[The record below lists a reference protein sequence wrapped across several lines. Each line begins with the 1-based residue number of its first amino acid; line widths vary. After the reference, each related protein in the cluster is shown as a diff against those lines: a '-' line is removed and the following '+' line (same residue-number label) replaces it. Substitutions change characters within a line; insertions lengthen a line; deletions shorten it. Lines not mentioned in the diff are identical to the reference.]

1 MSLSSELNLLRRAGV
16 RVFCKSCFL
25 GGALIL
31 FGSGYEVSAQQTTQQ
46 NEQLPPVTVSGGAQ
60 GLEQGDQA
68 EAGARAA
75 QPAGYGSADPSKL
88 PQHRNDPGT
97 NGFVAA
103 LSGVATKA
111 PGTVLD
117 TPRSISTTT
126 RAEIEERNAMT
137 VSEALQYSSGVNS
150 YHFSH
155 NFVTRDQHML
165 RGFLAYQFVDGL
177 KQHDSNWGI
186 EPYGLERI
194 DVLKGPAANMYGQ
207 GSPGGVVA
215 LTSKRPTD
223 EAFTEV
229 VLQAGTH
236 NKFQTGVD
244 FGGPVGNSGV
254 VTYRMTAM
262 GRIADGEV
270 DFTETDRVYA
280 APAVTFRPSRDTSLT
295 LLSSYQHDP
304 SITAQQTVPRVGAIL
319 PGPNGRFISRSTFLG
334 EPDYHDSHI
343 RSFKIG
349 YEFRHRFNE
358 TWSFEQ
364 DAGYRNID
372 IALREVIAT
381 GAPEGPTATRRQ
393 IQNAEFEI
401 ENYQVDSRLRG
412 RFSTGPLEHRLVA
425 GVDYAAIPNYQGTGV
440 TQPTAASPIAI
451 DYYNPVYGQALA
463 IPSITSKRDQDVKQT
478 GVYIQDEISIAGLT
492 VTGGLRYDW
501 ATADQSTRVA
511 NAAGE
516 FGPASVVP
524 VDHEK
529 LTYNLGAIYH
539 FSNGFAPYVS
549 YSTSFF
555 PSVGSMFDGTPFA
568 PTTGE
573 QKELG
578 IKYQPRGFNAL
589 FTAAV
594 FDLVQQNVL
603 TVDPV
608 NGAPWRIQTGEV
620 TVRGAEFEVRASLAE
635 GWNVAAAYTYLDS
648 EVTKVSSVP
657 QEQARLGK
665 AFVAVPE
672 HSASLWTSYTFFEG
686 AFRGLTLGSGI
697 RYFGKTAGDA
707 LNTFYVP
714 SFTLYDAMARYDLG
728 VVAPDFEDWELAVNA
743 KNLADE
749 RYVTNCVAA
758 TSCFYGMGRTID
770 AALRMRF

>member
-1 MSLSSELNLLRRAGV
+1 MASSIQA
-16 RVFCKSCFL
+16 
-25 GGALIL
+25 A
-31 FGSGYEVSAQQTTQQ
+31 AQQPTQQ
-46 NEQLPPVTVSGGAQ
+46 EQLPPVTVTGAPPSSGQYIEDGA
-60 GLEQGDQA
+60 GSLTIA
-68 EAGARAA
+68 P
-75 QPAGYGSADPSKL
+75 QPAGFGAAPSTAP
-88 PQHRNDPGT
+88 PQNRNDPGT
-97 NGFVAA
+97 NGFVAS

-111 PGTVLD
+111 PGTILD
-117 TPRSISTTT
+117 TPRSISTATK
-126 RAEIEERNAMT
+126 AEIEERNAMT
-137 VSEALQYSSGVNS
+137 VSEALQYASGVNA
-150 YHFSH
+150 YYYSH

-236 NKFQTGVD
+236 NKLQTGVD

-254 VTYRMTAM
+254 VTYRLTAM
-262 GRIADGEV
+262 RRIADGEV
-270 DFTETDRVYA
+270 DFTETDRVYI
-280 APAVTFRPSRDTSLT
+280 APAVTIRPSSATSLT

-304 SITAQQTVPRVGAIL
+304 SITAQQLLPRFGSIL
-319 PGPNGRFISRSTFLG
+319 PGPNGQYIPRDNFLG
-334 EPDYHDSHI
+334 EPGYHDSHI

-349 YEFRHRFNE
+349 YELRHRFNE

-364 DAGYRNID
+364 DAGYRKVD
-372 IALREVIAT
+372 VALREVIPT
-381 GAPEGPTATRRQ
+381 GAVSGTRAVRQ
-393 IQNAEFEI
+393 IQNIEYEI
-401 ENYQVDSRLRG
+401 ENYQVDTRLRG

-425 GVDYAAIPNYQGTGV
+425 GIDYAAIPNYQGRGV
-440 TQPTAASPIAI
+440 SNTAANPFLI
-451 DYYNPVYGQALA
+451 DFYNPVHGQALSIPA
-463 IPSITSKRDQDVKQT
+463 INDKRDQDVKQT
-478 GVYIQDEISIAGLT
+478 GIYIQDEISIAGLT
-492 VTGGLRYDW
+492 VSAGLRHDW
-501 ATADQSTRVA
+501 ASGDETRRVA
-511 NAAGE
+511 GADGVFGAAT
-516 FGPASVVP
+516 VTP
-524 VDHEK
+524 VEDQE

-539 FSNGFAPYVS
+539 FANGFAPYVS

-555 PSVGSMFDGTPFA
+555 PTVGSTAGGAPFL

-578 IKYQPRGFNAL
+578 FKYQPRGFNAL

-603 TVDPV
+603 TADP
-608 NGAPWRIQTGEV
+608 NNPGQRIQIGEV
-620 TVRGAEFEVRASLAE
+620 AVQGAEFEVRASLTD

-648 EVTKVSSVP
+648 EVTKVSRL
-657 QEQARLGK
+657 EAARLGK
-665 AFVAVPE
+665 AFVSVPE
-672 HSASLWTSYTFFEG
+672 HSASLWTSYTFSEG
-686 AFRGLTLGSGI
+686 AFRGLTLGGGV

-707 LNTFYVP
+707 ANTFFAP

-728 VVAPDFEDWELAVNA
+728 VFSPELEDWELAINA

-758 TSCFYGMGRTID
+758 TACVYGMGRTVD

>member
-1 MSLSSELNLLRRAGV
+1 MLL
-16 RVFCKSCFL
+16 L
-25 GGALIL
+25 
-31 FGSGYEVSAQQTTQQ
+31 GSGYDASAQQSQQQ
-46 NEQLPPVTVSGGAQ
+46 NELLPPVTVTGGSQGSTQQNESASG
-60 GLEQGDQA
+60 
-68 EAGARAA
+68 AGVQAA
-75 QPAGYGSADPSKL
+75 QPAGFGQTDSSAL

-117 TPRSISTTT
+117 TPRSISTAT
-126 RAEIEERNAMT
+126 RAEIEERSATT
-137 VSEALQYSSGVNS
+137 VNEALQYASGVNS

-155 NFVTRDQHML
+155 NFVTRDQTML

-194 DVLKGPAANMYGQ
+194 DVLKGPAAAMYGQ
-207 GSPGGVVA
+207 GSPGGIVA

-254 VTYRMTAM
+254 LTYRLTAM

-270 DFTETDRVYA
+270 NFTETDRIYI
-280 APAVTFRPSRDTSLT
+280 APAVTFRPNSDTSLT
-295 LLSSYQHDP
+295 LLSSYQADP
-304 SITAQQTVPRVGAIL
+304 SITAQQSLPRFGSIL
-319 PGPNGRFISRSTFLG
+319 PGPNGQFISREMFLG
-334 EPDYHDSHI
+334 EPGYHDSHI

-349 YEFRHRFNE
+349 YEFRHRLNE

-372 IALREVIAT
+372 IALREVIGR
-381 GAPEGPTATRRQ
+381 GALAGPTSSQRE
-393 IQNAEFEI
+393 IQNAEYEI
-401 ENYQVDSRLRG
+401 ETYQVDSRLRG
-412 RFSTGPLEHRLVA
+412 RFSTGPLDHKLVL

-440 TQPTAASPIAI
+440 HRGTPGNPYPL
-451 DYYNPVYGQALA
+451 DFYNPVYGQPLT
-463 IPSITSKRDQDVKQT
+463 IPAITSKRDQDVEQT
-478 GVYIQDEISIAGLT
+478 GIYLQDEISIAGLT
-492 VTGGLRYDW
+492 VTGGLRHDW
-501 ATADQSTRVA
+501 ATADQKTRTA
-511 NAAGE
+511 NALGV
-516 FGPASVVP
+516 FGPAVVVP
-524 VDHEK
+524 VDHKE
-529 LTYNLGAIYH
+529 LTYNIGAIYH
-539 FSNGFAPYVS
+539 FSNGLAPYVS
-549 YSTSFF
+549 HSTSFF
-555 PSVGSMFDGTPFA
+555 PSIGSMVDGTPFA

-573 QKELG
+573 QNELG

-603 TVDPV
+603 TPDLANPP
-608 NGAPWRIQTGEV
+608 NRIQTGEV
-620 TVRGAEFEVRASLAE
+620 TVRGAEFEVRASLAD

-648 EVTKVSSVP
+648 EVTKTN
-657 QEQARLGK
+657 EAGRTGK
-665 AFVAVPE
+665 EFIAVPE
-672 HSASLWTSYTFFEG
+672 HSASLWSSYTFSEG
-686 AFRGLTLGSGI
+686 VFRGLTLGGGV
-697 RYFGKTAGDA
+697 RYFGKTAGDS

-714 SFTLYDAMARYDLG
+714 SFTLYDAMLRYDLG
-728 VVAPDFEDWELAVNA
+728 TVDSAFEDWEFSVNA
-743 KNLADE
+743 KNLTDE

-758 TSCFYGMGRTID
+758 TGCYYGMGRTID